1 MREALLVELGVL
13 VMEMERQGRHDPAL
27 VERKAREAAA
37 LDAQSRALQW
47 ALDSGQTMSQVVAA
61 GIAGSCPACST
72 LLATD
77 DHFCPR
83 CGTPVTAARNGRP
96 VIDAPPPVASQRR
109 PTPTAGRQ
117 AAARPPTRQH
127 TRVR

>member
-37 LDAQSRALQW
+37 LDAQARALQL

-61 GIAGSCPACST
+61 GIACST

-83 CGTPVTAARNGRP
+83 CGTPVAAARNGRP